1 MGQGSFIP
9 VATNARSRSDL
20 VERGFSRQPL
30 RVDVDIA
37 RSLEALSNAAWSVP
51 KDKYYDG
58 GDRYRSLNRV
68 RAEIVEG
75 GVKVWLSEESTPY
88 VQLKKYNTTIGGQ
101 PREYAP
107 LSPAIAGSIGVRKMI
122 AHHLYYLPL
131 STVGTKY
138 LVNVHLIR
146 FTATPGRPCDTS
158 PPGLHKD
165 GEKYIATHL
174 VGRCGAQ
181 GGEVVSNTTNHYLLV
196 FSPSGFEEFIVATA
210 VPAPDRQHFLGLHII
225 PICNRLGVAQGPR
238 GGFEVRLGAHRGPV
252 ESAQRISVPPVQ
264 SRLLPLLG
272 GFPDR
277 LDSRPDHALREIVQD
292 HGIVLLFGRRQDV
305 AVKR

>member
-1 MGQGSFIP
+1 MGQDSFIP

-37 RSLEALSNAAWSVP
+37 RSLEALSHAAWSVP

-107 LSPAIAGSIGVRKMI
+107 LPPAIAGSIGVRKMI
-122 AHHLYYLPL
+122 AHHLHYRRPVALIEDHMVWGWHEDRRPGARHGGQPGSGAVQASLPTR
-131 STVGTKY
+131 SVWDHVIDNSR
-138 LVNVHLIR
+138 VNV
-146 FTATPGRPCDTS
+146 AVPSGPARP
-158 PPGLHKD
+158 
-165 GEKYIATHL
+165 A
-174 VGRCGAQ
+174 A
-181 GGEVVSNTTNHYLLV
+181 LLPALKLRSV
-196 FSPSGFEEFIVATA
+196 ASAVRIYSHRHQSLRDDVSPSAGGALYADLAWCCRTRRIGRSVHTA
-210 VPAPDRQHFLGLHII
+210 CVSLEHVHLRYRSDRWRFHSRSDQSQAPDF
-225 PICNRLGVAQGPR
+225 
-238 GGFEVRLGAHRGPV
+238 
-252 ESAQRISVPPVQ
+252 
-264 SRLLPLLG
+264 
-272 GFPDR
+272 
-277 LDSRPDHALREIVQD
+277 
-292 HGIVLLFGRRQDV
+292 
-305 AVKR
+305 